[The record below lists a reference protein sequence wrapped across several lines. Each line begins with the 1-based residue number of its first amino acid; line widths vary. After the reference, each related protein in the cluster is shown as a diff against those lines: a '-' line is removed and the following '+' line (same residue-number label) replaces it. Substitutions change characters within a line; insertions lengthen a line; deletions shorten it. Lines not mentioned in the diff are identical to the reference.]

1 MSALD
6 PQHDKITIVINNKE
20 AAMFDNLREEAS
32 KPFYE
37 EEAQFQSA
45 ADTISDEPVRPSRFL
60 GMTAAQRFVIA
71 VMLMFAVCIIGVM
84 FLLVMN
90 KIAF

>member
-1 MSALD
+1 
-6 PQHDKITIVINNKE
+6 
-20 AAMFDNLREEAS
+20 MFDNLREEAS

-37 EEAQFQSA
+37 EEANFQPA
-45 ADTISDEPVRPSRFL
+45 AGTIPDVPARRSRIL
-60 GMTAAQRFVIA
+60 GMTAIQRFVIA
-71 VMLMFAVCIIGVM
+71 VMLMFAVCIIGAM